1 MRSFIT
7 RSRNKKKKCKIFFKC
22 GDQHLR
28 KNYSHDAPFCLCA
41 AITSSASVPSLCNV
55 YHGSV
60 RFISD
65 SFPHSVHRK
74 NEVFVEECCTFIAE
88 THSARIS
95 LSPSLYR
102 LTQSCEGMASRY
114 YLHHLRSCAMV
125 AHGSRGANKH
135 ISFRMQYTEYDSCRM
150 SYTEYNRFKNRLIDV
165 SKVLL

>member
-1 MRSFIT
+1 MTVPSLCKSFLSAVI
-7 RSRNKKKKCKIFFKC
+7 RIYVRAI
-22 GDQHLR
+22 Q
-28 KNYSHDAPFCLCA
+28 HDAPFCLCA

-55 YHGSV
+55 YYGSV

-125 AHGSRGANKH
+125 AHGSRGANKG

-150 SYTEYNRFKNRLIDV
+150 SYTEYNRFKNRLIGV